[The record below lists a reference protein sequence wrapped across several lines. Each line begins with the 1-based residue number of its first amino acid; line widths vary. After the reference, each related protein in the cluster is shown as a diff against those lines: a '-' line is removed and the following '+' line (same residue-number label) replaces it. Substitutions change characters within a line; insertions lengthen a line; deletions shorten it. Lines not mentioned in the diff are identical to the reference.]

1 MTISLMLLAAG
12 LAAAPAAPHDWTPHT
27 AAALLDASFPTA
39 DACQKALDDA
49 RQRESRAKPV
59 RGLSYTNLFAQ
70 GRCHSFHHAGALSW
84 RIRMHWQQRET
95 SALASQDR

>member
-1 MTISLMLLAAG
+1 MIGPIALLAIG
-12 LAAAPAAPHDWTPHT
+12 LAVAPATARDWTPHA

-39 DACQKALDDA
+39 EACQKALDDA

-70 GRCHSFHHAGALSW
+70 GRCHSFRHTGALAW
-84 RIRMHWQQRET
+84 RIRMHWQQRI
-95 SALASQDR
+95 QP